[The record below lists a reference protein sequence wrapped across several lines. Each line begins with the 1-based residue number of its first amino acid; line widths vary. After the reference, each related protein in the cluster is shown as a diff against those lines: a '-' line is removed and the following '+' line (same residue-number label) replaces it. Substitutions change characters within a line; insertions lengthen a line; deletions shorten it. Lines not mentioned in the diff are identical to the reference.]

1 MEAKEILDTMLGH
14 LCFVAEIQEIETE
27 SGIQL
32 QVFTAEADA
41 LIGHNGETLEDLQ
54 FLLTRV
60 LQSTNRN
67 APRVQVDVGHWRAMR
82 DDKLRQR
89 IRQIAETV
97 RLTGRPVKLEPMNSY
112 DRRIVHNTLKDDP
125 ELMSFSPTD
134 DARIKRI
141 TIQRRATANHAARIA
156 PKCAHICERC
166 ALWRKGPYKSDLS
179 AVGHETSRIMSIA
192 ATGTHQV

>member
-1 MEAKEILDTMLGH
+1 MDAKEILDTMLGH
-14 LCFVAEIQEIETE
+14 LGFVAEIQEVETE
-27 SGIQL
+27 TGVQL
-32 QVFTAEADA
+32 QVFTAEGEA
-41 LIGHNGETLEDLQ
+41 LIGPNGETLEDLQ
-54 FLLTRV
+54 FLLNRV
-60 LQSTNRN
+60 LQSADRN
-67 APRVQVDVGHWRAMR
+67 APRVQVDISHWRAMR

-141 TIQRRATANHAARIA
+141 TIQRRATANH
-156 PKCAHICERC
+156 
-166 ALWRKGPYKSDLS
+166 
-179 AVGHETSRIMSIA
+179 
-192 ATGTHQV
+192 

>member
-1 MEAKEILDTMLGH
+1 MDAKEILDTMLGH
-14 LCFVAEIQEIETE
+14 LGFVAEIQEIETE
-27 SGIQL
+27 NGIQL

-54 FLLTRV
+54 FLLNRI
-60 LQSTNRN
+60 LQSKDRN

-89 IRQIAETV
+89 IRQIADTV

-141 TIQRRATANHAARIA
+141 TIQRRATANH
-156 PKCAHICERC
+156 
-166 ALWRKGPYKSDLS
+166 
-179 AVGHETSRIMSIA
+179 
-192 ATGTHQV
+192 